1 MEEAMFEFLYQNQ
14 MYIVLVVTLLIWFG
28 IIWYLVRIERKVE
41 QIEKQLK
48 KDE

>member
-1 MEEAMFEFLYQNQ
+1 MVEFLHQNQ

-28 IIWYLVRIERKVE
+28 IIWYLVRIEKKVE
-41 QIEKQLK
+41 QIEKRLK